1 MSVKILSAIQRYR
14 IKKIDEK
21 DRWIHL
27 NLMSSKTIKQSYIW
41 NIFVEFYF
49 PFKFTRFTLVYIN
62 FIHKLSRY
70 NVAGAI

>member
-27 NLMSSKTIKQSYIW
+27 NLMSSETIKQSYIW

-62 FIHKLSRY
+62 FIHILLRY

>member
-27 NLMSSKTIKQSYIW
+27 NLMSSKTINLIW

-49 PFKFTRFTLVYIN
+49 PFKLTRFTLVYIN
-62 FIHKLSRY
+62 FIHKLLRY

>member
-41 NIFVEFYF
+41 NTFVEFYF
-49 PFKFTRFTLVYIN
+49 PFKFTCFTLVYIN